1 MIDAAIIEKEAM
13 KLPDTQRALLADR
26 LLESINPTSN
36 SLQAAW
42 VRESDDRLSCF
53 RNGEIPAVDGPQA
66 MAELR
71 ERFAR

>member
-13 KLPDTQRALLADR
+13 QLPDTQRALLADR
-26 LLESINPTSN
+26 LLESISPTSN

-42 VRESDDRLSCF
+42 VRESDDRLSSF
-53 RNGEIPAVDGPQA
+53 RNGEILAVDGPQA

-71 ERFAR
+71 DRFAR